1 LKILKAHN
9 FYLIGG
15 GEDQSNHA
23 EMQLLKKYGHQV
35 NLYTENNENIKSL
48 GLIKTAVK
56 TIWSQHS
63 YNQIRELIRNN
74 QYDILHCENTF
85 PLISPSAYYAAKAEG
100 IPVIQTLRNYRL
112 FCLNAYFFRENR
124 VCEDCLNKPVPVP
137 GIIHSCYK
145 NSKLGSAVVAMML
158 STHRLLRTYQNQID
172 IFITLT
178 EFAKNKFIEG
188 GLPKNKIIVKP
199 NFVEPDP
206 GIGKGEGDFVLFVG
220 RLSEEKGI
228 EILLRA
234 WQNLSYHLP
243 LKIVGDG
250 SLVDLVKNT
259 TQTIPSIEYIGRQP
273 VEVIYQLMG
282 QAKALVF
289 PSLWYEGMPRVILE
303 AFAKGTP
310 VIASKL
316 GSMETLIEH
325 QRTGLHFTAGN
336 AEELVQQV
344 NWMLNHPRDWQKM
357 RLEARLEYESYYTA
371 DQNYHQ
377 LREIYHYALQSAKS
391 K

>member
-1 LKILKAHN
+1 MKILKAHN

-35 NLYTENNENIKSL
+35 NLYTENNESIKSL

-63 YNQIRELIRNN
+63 YNQIRELIRNY

-100 IPVIQTLRNYRL
+100 IPVIQTLRNYRFL
-112 FCLNAYFFRENR
+112 CLNSYFLRENQ

-145 NSKLGSAVVAMML
+145 NSKLGSAVVTIML
-158 STHRLLRTYQNQID
+158 STHRLIRSYQNQID

-199 NFVEPDP
+199 NFVDPDP
-206 GIGKGEGDFVLFVG
+206 GIGKGEGNFVLFVG

-259 TQTIPSIEYIGRQP
+259 TQAIPSIEYIGRQP

-289 PSLWYEGMPRVILE
+289 PSLWYEGMPRVIIE

-377 LREIYHYALQSAKS
+377 LMEIYHYALQSAKS